1 MDIVKDTK
9 TQEEHFACF
18 PPYLQR
24 AIIELQ
30 EKLSVFEKK
39 SISLRKQL
47 KNTKSN
53 KARARIIKKITRIS
67 EEIEKLVPT
76 TVDEE

>member
-18 PPYLQR
+18 PPYLQK
-24 AIIELQ
+24 AIVELR
-30 EKLSVFEKK
+30 EKLVVLEKK
-39 SISLRKQL
+39 SVSLRKQL
-47 KNTKSN
+47 KNANNN
-53 KARARIIKKITRIS
+53 KARMRIAKKLKRVS
-67 EEIEKLVPT
+67 EDIEKLVPT